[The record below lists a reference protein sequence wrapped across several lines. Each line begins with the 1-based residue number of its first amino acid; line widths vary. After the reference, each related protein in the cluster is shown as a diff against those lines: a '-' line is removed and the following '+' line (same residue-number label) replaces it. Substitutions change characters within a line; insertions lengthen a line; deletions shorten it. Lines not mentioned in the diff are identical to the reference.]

1 MSDARERISELIV
14 RLLKQEASEE
24 EIAELESW
32 KQASAANAAMLEA
45 MLEEGYVAN
54 GLKELETAQKRSTAK
69 LAEAG
74 ILLQDNNT
82 GEAGTRSSTGETG
95 TRSTDERHGTSGY
108 NRKTVYNQ
116 SRVRRINYRRWV
128 AAAAVLMALATG
140 FYFWSQRYLRQIPE
154 LAGITPGSTKA
165 ILTLADGSTVALDS
179 AGNQVIRQGSTAIRQ
194 QGGQLEYD
202 VQGASKTEHFN
213 TLVTPRGGQFR
224 VTLPDGS
231 KVWLNAASSLRYP
244 TAFINNT
251 RTVEITGEAYFE
263 VTQDAQKP
271 FKVKVNNQTEIL
283 VLGTEFNVNAYTD
296 EPTINTTLLEGAVRI
311 NTQTLTPG
319 QQAQVN
325 TDGAIKLINDVDV
338 SETVAWKNGIFSF
351 NNADVRTVMRQMGRW
366 YNIEINYEQAV
377 YTAKFKG
384 KIDRTLDL
392 TDALEVLKKAGV
404 NFKMEGRTLT
414 VMP

>member
-1 MSDARERISELIV
+1 MSDATERIPELIV
-14 RLLKQEASEE
+14 RLLKQEATEE

-32 KQASAANAAMLEA
+32 KQASPANAALIAGMLK
-45 MLEEGYVAN
+45 EGYVVN

-69 LAEAG
+69 LAAAG
-74 ILLQDNNT
+74 IVLQDNK
-82 GEAGTRSSTGETG
+82 
-95 TRSTDERHGTSGY
+95 DHI
-108 NRKTVYNQ
+108 
-116 SRVRRINYRRWV
+116 RVRRITYRWV

-140 FYFWSQRYLRQIPE
+140 VYFWSQRSLQQIPE
-154 LAGITPGSTKA
+154 LAGNIAPGSTKA

-179 AGNQVIRQGSTAIRQ
+179 TGNRVISQGSTAIRQ

-202 VQGASKTEHFN
+202 VKGEPASLSYN
-213 TLVTPRGGQFR
+213 MLVTPRGGQFR
-224 VTLPDGS
+224 ITLPDGS

-244 TAFINNT
+244 TAFLNNT

-263 VTQDAQKP
+263 VAPDAAKP
-271 FKVKVNNQTEIL
+271 FKVKVNDRTEIL
-283 VLGTEFNVNAYTD
+283 VLGTAFNVNAYTD
-296 EPTINTTLLEGAVRI
+296 EPTINTTLLDGAVRI

-325 TDGAIKLINDVDV
+325 TAGAIKLVNDVDV

-351 NNADVRTVMRQMGRW
+351 NNADVRTVMRQIGRW
-366 YNIEINYEQAV
+366 YNIEIIYEQAV
-377 YTAKFKG
+377 YTTKFKG
-384 KIDRTLDL
+384 KIGRDLNL

-404 NFKMEGRTLT
+404 NFKVEGRTVT

>member
-1 MSDARERISELIV
+1 MSDARDRIPELIT

-32 KQASAANAAMLEA
+32 KQASAVNAALLDA
-45 MLEEGYVAN
+45 MLREGYVVK

-74 ILLQDNNT
+74 ILLENNS
-82 GEAGTRSSTGETG
+82 TRETG
-95 TRSTDERHGTSGY
+95 TRSTDERHS
-108 NRKTVYNQ
+108 KTNNNYT
-116 SRVRRINYRRWV
+116 RVRRISYRWV

-140 FYFWSQRYLRQIPE
+140 VYFWSQRPLQQIPE
-154 LAGITPGSTKA
+154 LAGNIAPGSTKA
-165 ILTLADGSTVALDS
+165 ILTLADGTTVALDS
-179 AGNQVIRQGSTAIRQ
+179 AGNRVISQGGTAIRQ
-194 QGGQLEYD
+194 QGGQLEYE
-202 VQGASKTEHFN
+202 VKGAPSAEHFN

-251 RTVEITGEAYFE
+251 RTVEITGEAYFA
-263 VTQDAQKP
+263 VAPDAEKP
-271 FKVKVNNQTEIL
+271 FKVKVNDRTEIL

-296 EPTINTTLLEGAVRI
+296 EPTINTTLLEGAVKI

-325 TDGAIKLINDVDV
+325 TDGAIKLVNDVDV

-351 NNADVRTVMRQMGRW
+351 NNADVRTVMRQIGRW
-366 YNIEINYEQAV
+366 YNIEIRYEQAA
-377 YTAKFKG
+377 YTTRFKG
-384 KIDRTLDL
+384 KIGRDLDL

-404 NFKMEGRTLT
+404 NFKVEGRTVT

>member
-1 MSDARERISELIV
+1 MSDATERIPELIV

-32 KQASAANAAMLEA
+32 KQASPANAALIAGMLK
-45 MLEEGYVAN
+45 EGNVVH

-69 LAEAG
+69 LAAAG
-74 ILLQDNNT
+74 IVLQDNKDHT
-82 GEAGTRSSTGETG
+82 
-95 TRSTDERHGTSGY
+95 
-108 NRKTVYNQ
+108 
-116 SRVRRINYRRWV
+116 RVRRLTYRWV

-140 FYFWSQRYLRQIPE
+140 VYFWSQRSLQQIPE
-154 LAGITPGSTKA
+154 LAGNIAPGSTKA

-179 AGNQVIRQGSTAIRQ
+179 TGNRVISQGSTAIRQ

-202 VQGASKTEHFN
+202 VKGEPASLSYN
-213 TLVTPRGGQFR
+213 MLVTPRGGQFR
-224 VTLPDGS
+224 ITLPDGS

-263 VTQDAQKP
+263 VAPDAAKP
-271 FKVKVNNQTEIL
+271 FKVKVNDRTEIL
-283 VLGTEFNVNAYTD
+283 VLGTAFNVNAYTD
-296 EPTINTTLLEGAVRI
+296 EPTINTTLLDGAVRI

-325 TDGAIKLINDVDV
+325 TAGAIKLVNDVDV

-351 NNADVRTVMRQMGRW
+351 NNADVRTVMRQIGRW

-377 YTAKFKG
+377 YTTKFKG
-384 KIDRTLDL
+384 KIGRDLNL

-404 NFKMEGRTLT
+404 NFKVEGRTVT

>member
-1 MSDARERISELIV
+1 MSDATERIPELIV
-14 RLLKQEASEE
+14 RLLKQEATEE

-32 KQASAANAAMLEA
+32 KQASPANAALIGGMLK
-45 MLEEGYVAN
+45 EGYVVN
-54 GLKELETAQKRSTAK
+54 GLKELEAAQKRSTAK

-74 ILLQDNNT
+74 IVLENKDHT
-82 GEAGTRSSTGETG
+82 
-95 TRSTDERHGTSGY
+95 
-108 NRKTVYNQ
+108 
-116 SRVRRINYRRWV
+116 RVRRIAYRWV

-140 FYFWSQRYLRQIPE
+140 VYFWSQRPLQQIPE
-154 LAGITPGSTKA
+154 LAGNIAPGSTKA

-179 AGNQVIRQGSTAIRQ
+179 TGNRVISQGGTAIRQ

-202 VQGASKTEHFN
+202 VKGEPASLSYN
-213 TLVTPRGGQFR
+213 MLVTPRGGQFR
-224 VTLPDGS
+224 ITLPDGS

-263 VTQDAQKP
+263 VAPDAAKP
-271 FKVKVNNQTEIL
+271 FKVKVNDRTEIL
-283 VLGTEFNVNAYTD
+283 VLGTAFNVNAYTD
-296 EPTINTTLLEGAVRI
+296 EPTINTTLLDGAVRI

-325 TDGAIKLINDVDV
+325 TAGAIKLVNDVDV

-351 NNADVRTVMRQMGRW
+351 NNADVRTVMRQIGRW

-377 YTAKFKG
+377 YTTKFKG
-384 KIDRTLDL
+384 KIGRDLNL

-404 NFKMEGRTLT
+404 NFKVEGRTVT

>member
-1 MSDARERISELIV
+1 MSDATERIPELIV

-32 KQASAANAAMLEA
+32 KQASPANAALIAGMLKEDH
-45 MLEEGYVAN
+45 VVN

-74 ILLQDNNT
+74 ILLQDQNKDHT
-82 GEAGTRSSTGETG
+82 
-95 TRSTDERHGTSGY
+95 
-108 NRKTVYNQ
+108 
-116 SRVRRINYRRWV
+116 RVRRISYRWV
-128 AAAAVLMALATG
+128 AAAAVLMVLATG
-140 FYFWSQRYLRQIPE
+140 VYFWSQRSLQQIPE
-154 LAGITPGSTKA
+154 LAGNIAPGSTKA
-165 ILTLADGSTVALDS
+165 ILTLEDGSTVALDS
-179 AGNQVIRQGSTAIRQ
+179 TGNRVISQGGTAIRQ

-202 VQGASKTEHFN
+202 VKGEPASLSYN
-213 TLVTPRGGQFR
+213 MLVTPRGGQFR
-224 VTLPDGS
+224 ITLPDGS

-263 VTQDAQKP
+263 VMRDAAKP
-271 FKVKVNNQTEIL
+271 FMVKVNDRTEIL
-283 VLGTEFNVNAYTD
+283 VLGTAFNVNAYTD
-296 EPTINTTLLEGAVRI
+296 EPTINTTLLEGAVKI

-325 TDGAIKLINDVDV
+325 TAGAIKLINDVDV

-351 NNADVRTVMRQMGRW
+351 NNADVHTVMRQIGRW

-377 YTAKFKG
+377 YTTKFKG
-384 KIDRTLDL
+384 KIGRDLNL

-404 NFKMEGRTLT
+404 NFRMEGRTLT
-414 VMP
+414 VIP

>member
-1 MSDARERISELIV
+1 MSDATERIPELIV

-32 KQASAANAAMLEA
+32 KQASPANAALIAGMLK
-45 MLEEGYVAN
+45 EGNVVH

-69 LAEAG
+69 LAAAG
-74 ILLQDNNT
+74 IVLQDNKDHT
-82 GEAGTRSSTGETG
+82 
-95 TRSTDERHGTSGY
+95 
-108 NRKTVYNQ
+108 
-116 SRVRRINYRRWV
+116 RVRRLTYRWV

-140 FYFWSQRYLRQIPE
+140 VYFWSQRSLQQIPE
-154 LAGITPGSTKA
+154 LAGNIAPGSTKA

-179 AGNQVIRQGSTAIRQ
+179 TGNRVISQGSTAIRQ

-202 VQGASKTEHFN
+202 VKGEPASLSYN
-213 TLVTPRGGQFR
+213 MLVTPRGGQFR
-224 VTLPDGS
+224 ITLPDGS

-263 VTQDAQKP
+263 VAPDAAKP
-271 FKVKVNNQTEIL
+271 FKVKVNDRTEIL
-283 VLGTEFNVNAYTD
+283 VLGTAFNVNAYTD
-296 EPTINTTLLEGAVRI
+296 EPTISTTLLDGAVRI

-325 TDGAIKLINDVDV
+325 TAGAIKLVNDVDV

-351 NNADVRTVMRQMGRW
+351 NNADVRTVMRQIGRW

-377 YTAKFKG
+377 YTTKFKG
-384 KIDRTLDL
+384 KIGRDLNL

-404 NFKMEGRTLT
+404 NFKVEGRTVT

>member
-1 MSDARERISELIV
+1 MSDATERIPELIV

-32 KQASAANAAMLEA
+32 KQASPANAALIAGILKEA
-45 MLEEGYVAN
+45 YVAN
-54 GLKELETAQKRSTAK
+54 GLKELETAQKRSTEK
-69 LAEAG
+69 LAQAG
-74 ILLQDNNT
+74 ILLQNKDHT
-82 GEAGTRSSTGETG
+82 
-95 TRSTDERHGTSGY
+95 
-108 NRKTVYNQ
+108 
-116 SRVRRINYRRWV
+116 RVRRISYRWV
-128 AAAAVLMALATG
+128 AAAAVLMAVATG
-140 FYFWSQRYLRQIPE
+140 VYFWSQRSLQPIPD
-154 LAGITPGSTKA
+154 LAGNIAPGSTKA

-179 AGNQVIRQGSTAIRQ
+179 TGNRVISQGGTAIRQ

-202 VQGASKTEHFN
+202 VKGEPASLSYN
-213 TLVTPRGGQFR
+213 MLVTPRGGQFR
-224 VTLPDGS
+224 ITLPDGS

-263 VTQDAQKP
+263 VAPDAAKP
-271 FKVKVNNQTEIL
+271 FMVKVNERTAIL
-283 VLGTEFNVNAYTD
+283 VLGTAFNVNAYTD

-311 NTQTLTPG
+311 NAQTLTPG

-325 TDGAIKLINDVDV
+325 TAGAIKLVNDVDV

-351 NNADVRTVMRQMGRW
+351 NNADVRTVMRQIGRW

-377 YTAKFKG
+377 YTTKFKG
-384 KIDRTLDL
+384 KIGRDLNL